1 MDRAGV
7 PRIVA
12 MKVSRHKSESMFN
25 RFTSVS
31 ERDDVE
37 VKNRMETYLS
47 SLGISTLSS
56 ALS

>member
-1 MDRAGV
+1 M